1 MYNLITHLTGLNNK
15 RQKKTFSLCPKTS
28 NNYLLL
34 LKRTVMKKQKDK
46 WFLLIGICDRPVL
59 VLTSISSRLLSLPA
73 DAAVSNPS
81 SWSSIWSDCRERKLK
96 RRSRWTESWQ
106 RCILNFSYLREHNTM
121 HHIKN
126 QQVYASNLWR
136 ETRDKCLPVT
146 VKDIMFAVCATSSS
160 KSCKRNGRNICFRN
174 TAMIQ

>member
-81 SWSSIWSDCRERKLK
+81 S
-96 RRSRWTESWQ
+96 
-106 RCILNFSYLREHNTM
+106 
-121 HHIKN
+121 
-126 QQVYASNLWR
+126 
-136 ETRDKCLPVT
+136 
-146 VKDIMFAVCATSSS
+146 
-160 KSCKRNGRNICFRN
+160 
-174 TAMIQ
+174 